1 MSKFIFD
8 GPSLSIL
15 GECTAVVNGVFSFTT
30 VELYN
35 DWLAW
40 VVQGEN
46 LKYLPAFRTSGGD
59 PIGGGVS
66 IGMYLFMRN
75 DLGWRGHPPNCGD
88 VAVVIDGNL
97 YTEDQNLPWFSPW
110 EGATTVIQMQN
121 SSLTQAITTSGASF
135 TPADVAQA
143 TLAAAQIAPIHSEA
157 KNVAEL
163 SGAVWQHATAVSIVD
178 RTLLAAAILRNKMVT
193 NPVTGMLTIYSDDS
207 VTPYLTAQIG
217 RASWWVRV

>member
-35 DWLAW
+35 AWLAW
-40 VVQGEN
+40 VVTGDN
-46 LKYLPAFRTSGGD
+46 LKYLPAFRTAGGD
-59 PIGGGVS
+59 SIGGGVS

-97 YTEDQNLPWFSPW
+97 YPESPVLPWFSPW
-110 EGATTVIQMQN
+110 AGATTVIQMQN
-121 SSLTQAITTSGASF
+121 SSLTQAITTSGSD
-135 TPADVAQA
+135 PAALAAAV
-143 TLAAAQIAPIHSEA
+143 LAAAQTTPIHS
-157 KNVAEL
+157 NVKQVNTVPITG
-163 SGAVWQHATAVSIVD
+163 SGV
-178 RTLLAAAILRNKMVT
+178 
-193 NPVTGMLTIYSDDS
+193 PGDS
-207 VTPYLTAQIG
+207 MRPD
-217 RASWWVRV
+217 